1 MKRQSGLA
9 SFPVAPLAT
18 VGFVVLLV
26 VAGAG
31 SVYAKRRPD
40 APALNTATS
49 HLFQLIDSGYNGKL
63 DDFYVLADT
72 YKDPKSPAQEYIHI
86 LRVSYDKARAFGKL
100 AIYVRSV
107 GKLDP
112 QQLQTYTAKQIY
124 EFGETDMEKFVKSSD
139 ADFGSAG
146 DLYLKASD
154 SGVLASASVT
164 DEARREYDALIAQ
177 YLVPALE
184 KNSANAR
191 PGGR

>member
-1 MKRQSGLA
+1 MKRQSWLA
-9 SFPVAPLAT
+9 PIPLTRLAIVAFGAMI
-18 VGFVVLLV
+18 VIS
-26 VAGAG
+26 GAG
-31 SVYAKRRPD
+31 TVFAKRKTD

-49 HLFQLIDSGYNGKL
+49 RLFQLIDSGYNGKL

-72 YKDPKSPAQEYIHI
+72 YKDPKNPDQEYRHV

-112 QQLQTYTAKQIY
+112 QQLQTYTVKQIY
-124 EFGETDMEKFVKSSD
+124 EFGETELEKFVKSSD

-154 SGVLASASVT
+154 TGVLVSASVT
-164 DEARREYDALIAQ
+164 DEARKEYDELISQ
-177 YLVPALE
+177 YLIPAIE
-184 KNSANAR
+184 KTNSGAR